1 MSNPPIIYKKFHKYI
16 SVDEFKGI
24 QWFALA
30 DNYGT
35 EYGDI
40 TKAYK
45 FKREPKLL
53 NIGDADVR
61 VMIENE
67 VQKDDPKMVEYCH
80 PDEQYSGTR
89 ANTKYHNILK
99 DIFGE
104 EYDGTIIDHE
114 QLHGNETYPI
124 SDLEGPSEIVIW
136 KDYNDLL
143 EEQQNNDIGKGI
155 NKLKK
160 TKDKNRRRTKRR
172 MIKRRRTKRR
182 MIKRRRTKRA
192 TRRK

>member
-1 MSNPPIIYKKFHKYI
+1 MSNPPIIYKKFHKYKPI
-16 SVDEFKGI
+16 DEFKGN
-24 QWFALA
+24 QWFALTG
-30 DNYGT
+30 DYGT

-40 TKAYK
+40 TKSYK
-45 FKREPKLL
+45 FKKEPKLL
-53 NIGDADVR
+53 NVGDADVR

-104 EYDGTIIDHE
+104 EYDGTIIDQD
-114 QLHGNETYPI
+114 QLRGNTKYAI

-136 KDYNDLL
+136 KDYDDLL

-155 NKLKK
+155 NKSNKLKK
-160 TKDKNRRRTKRR
+160 RRNIKRRTKRR
-172 MIKRRRTKRR
+172 K
-182 MIKRRRTKRA
+182 TKRA
-192 TRRK
+192 TTRRRK

>member
-24 QWFALA
+24 KWFALA

-45 FKREPKLL
+45 FKRDPKLL

-67 VQKDDPKMVEYCH
+67 V
-80 PDEQYSGTR
+80 
-89 ANTKYHNILK
+89 
-99 DIFGE
+99 
-104 EYDGTIIDHE
+104 
-114 QLHGNETYPI
+114 
-124 SDLEGPSEIVIW
+124 
-136 KDYNDLL
+136 
-143 EEQQNNDIGKGI
+143 
-155 NKLKK
+155 
-160 TKDKNRRRTKRR
+160 
-172 MIKRRRTKRR
+172 
-182 MIKRRRTKRA
+182 
-192 TRRK
+192 

>member
-1 MSNPPIIYKKFHKYI
+1 MSNPPIIYKKFHKYKP
-16 SVDEFKGI
+16 VDEFKGI
-24 QWFALA
+24 QWFALT

-40 TKAYK
+40 TKSYK
-45 FKREPKLL
+45 FKKEPKLL

-61 VMIENE
+61 VIIENE
-67 VQKDDPKMVEYCH
+67 VQKDDPKMIKYCH
-80 PDEQYSGTR
+80 PDEQYSGTK

-104 EYDGTIIDHE
+104 EYDGTIIDE
-114 QLHGNETYPI
+114 DQLRGNTKYSI

-143 EEQQNNDIGKGI
+143 EEQQNNNIGKGI
-155 NKLKK
+155 NKS
-160 TKDKNRRRTKRR
+160 KR
-172 MIKRRRTKRR
+172 K
-182 MIKRRRTKRA
+182 RRTKRA
-192 TRRK
+192 TTRKRKIKGSKTRRRK